1 MKCSVAVCRD
11 GLPLSC
17 YRWTDFVELTRPR
30 LSIMALFTLAVG
42 FCLADVG
49 PPNLVRLL
57 HTLFG
62 TGLVVAG
69 ATALN
74 QVLERHSDAQMARTR
89 NRPLASGRL
98 QPGHVLLLGASLAI
112 AGLLY
117 LAMTSAVSPQRQS
130 SQQSAPRLKPALRI
144 QRMTLRLQAKDDI
157 ANTLAGAVSGA
168 LPPVIGWTAATNSCD
183 PGAAVLFAILFLWQV
198 PHFLAIAWIYRDDYA
213 RAGLCMLPVLGPS
226 GDRTALY
233 MVGYC
238 MALLLVSA
246 IPPALGWA
254 GAVYLLGATILGI
267 GFAACAVGFSHT
279 RSVTQARRVLRASL
293 IYLPALLA
301 LLLVDGVLK
310 SCRGTP

>member
-11 GLPLSC
+11 GLPLGRL
-17 YRWTDFVELTRPR
+17 RWADFVELTRPR
-30 LSIMALFTLAVG
+30 LSVMSLFTVAAG
-42 FCLADVG
+42 FCLADAG
-49 PPNLVRLL
+49 APNLARLL
-57 HTLFG
+57 HVLFG
-62 TGLVVAG
+62 TGLVAVG

-74 QVLERHSDAQMARTR
+74 QVLERNSDAQMARTR

-98 QPGHVLLLGASLAI
+98 QPGIVLLLGASLAI

-117 LAMTSAVSPQRQS
+117 LAMAVRQPM
-130 SQQSAPRLKPALRI
+130 AVIAAGFALGIYIFMYTPLKRKT
-144 QRMTLRLQAKDDI
+144 TL
-157 ANTLAGAVSGA
+157 NTLVGAVSGA

-213 RAGLCMLPVLGPS
+213 RAGLCMLPVLDPS

-267 GFAACAVGFSHT
+267 GFVTCAVGFSHT

-310 SCRGTP
+310 SWGGTP